1 MRERLR
7 RDKPATDAPQLDL
20 CQRPGDS
27 RRLASCAVQSP
38 QDPRVPPPEQSPSG
52 PLPLPDELA
61 QLLLRGTRHGI
72 DRIDDDM
79 LRLLALR
86 RRLAA
91 IAGRLK
97 RRLRQPLHDPAREQ
111 QVLHRAHRLAE
122 RLHLPRLTAQRLVR
136 VLIADARQQQGIG
149 AGISSCPDPS
159 LVVAEMNPSRHTPL
173 VEHPAL
179 LRLVP
184 PPSRWKPLLRHLP
197 APLHARLME
206 NVLSRVLGQPGVGS
220 TLDEVAGRRLGIT
233 VSDLGLEWV
242 FHWQHGRLHAVP
254 EAAEASVR
262 GSATDLLL
270 LASRLEDADTLFF
283 QRRLVLTGDT
293 ELGLTVRNLLDRMP
307 WEAIPLGLRIA
318 LQRSA
323 GLARAARS
331 AFRERWAPALP
342 QLPDAD

>member
-1 MRERLR
+1 M
-7 RDKPATDAPQLDL
+7 
-20 CQRPGDS
+20 
-27 RRLASCAVQSP
+27 
-38 QDPRVPPPEQSPSG
+38 PPPEQSLSG

-91 IAGRLK
+91 IAGNLK

-136 VLIADARQQQGIG
+136 VLITDARQQQGIG
-149 AGISSCPDPS
+149 AAISSFPAPS
-159 LVVAEMNPSRHTPL
+159 LAVAEMNPSRHTPL

-179 LRLVP
+179 LRLIP

-206 NVLSRVLGQPGVGS
+206 TVLSRVLGQPGVGS

-233 VSDLGLEWV
+233 VADLGLEWV
-242 FHWQHGRLHAVP
+242 FHWQHGRLHAVQ

-323 GLARAARS
+323 GLTRAARS
-331 AFRERWAPALP
+331 AFRDRQTPALP
-342 QLPDAD
+342 QLPGAD

>member
-1 MRERLR
+1 M
-7 RDKPATDAPQLDL
+7 
-20 CQRPGDS
+20 
-27 RRLASCAVQSP
+27 
-38 QDPRVPPPEQSPSG
+38 PPPEQSLSG

-91 IAGRLK
+91 IAGGLK

-122 RLHLPRLTAQRLVR
+122 RLQLPRLTAQRLVR
-136 VLIADARQQQGIG
+136 VLIADARRQQGIDDT
-149 AGISSCPDPS
+149 GISSFPDLS
-159 LVVAEMNPSRHTPL
+159 LVVVDMNPSRHTPL
-173 VEHPAL
+173 VEPAAL
-179 LRLVP
+179 LRLIP

-206 NVLSRVLGQPGVGS
+206 TVLSRVLAQPGVGS

-233 VSDLGLEWV
+233 VTDLGLEWV
-242 FHWQHGRLHAVP
+242 FHWQHGRLHALQEP
-254 EAAEASVR
+254 AEASVR

-307 WEAIPLGLRIA
+307 WEAIPLGLRIT

-323 GLARAARS
+323 RLARAARNAWCS
-331 AFRERWAPALP
+331 SHRPTTL
-342 QLPDAD
+342 QLPAAD